1 MLSNRF
7 LKGASFAVSG
17 TVLSSMVH
25 CSIGYADKENL
36 DIGSSY
42 SGNLTGLQK
51 GSGDDKAQLQ
61 QKELAEVLDIMKI
74 NRQQHDDIEKEK
86 EELKKIYEEKMK
98 VINEKR
104 KKNNKDYD
112 VLLERSNSLKDGL
125 GIERDLTLKE
135 KFVLGA
141 KIFMYICL
149 IVPSAVVVT
158 FLIVLFSLEKEDP
171 TLGDVVDEIFKFIN
185 NFSKKVSNAF
195 GAENS

>member
-1 MLSNRF
+1 MQF
-7 LKGASFAVSG
+7 LVQ
-17 TVLSSMVH
+17 

-36 DIGSSY
+36 GIGSSY

-112 VLLERSNSLKDGL
+112 DLLERSNSLKDSL
-125 GIERDLTLKE
+125 GIERNL
-135 KFVLGA
+135 
-141 KIFMYICL
+141 
-149 IVPSAVVVT
+149 T
-158 FLIVLFSLEKEDP
+158 FLEKVRIGVIAFEIILYVLLGGFGIMLCLAILCYDKTVINLGDVADALSAFVEKIKAKFSNCFSLE
-171 TLGDVVDEIFKFIN
+171 GN
-185 NFSKKVSNAF
+185 NV
-195 GAENS
+195 